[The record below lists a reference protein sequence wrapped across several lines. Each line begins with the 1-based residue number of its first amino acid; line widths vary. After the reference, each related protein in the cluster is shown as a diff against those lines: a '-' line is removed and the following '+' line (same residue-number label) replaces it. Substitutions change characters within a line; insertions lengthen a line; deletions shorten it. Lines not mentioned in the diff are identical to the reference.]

1 MFPDRLVL
9 KLCGFWL
16 ALSCASPAMAVDIVM
31 RPRPDGAKGPRVDF
45 NGLVIEEALRR
56 TVPAWGPYEYAPQV
70 PLLARERMLDEM
82 LRGEVVN
89 LSVVASQPV
98 WEERLL
104 PIRIPIDMGLSG
116 YRIALIHRD
125 NQTRLAAVK
134 DVAELKRLGM
144 GVGTAWSSRK
154 VFEAE
159 GFRTVTGESFNALL
173 QMLMAGRSDYFL
185 RGLNEA
191 FPEYAAR
198 KNEFPALAIEQ
209 QLLLVLPLPTYIFVS
224 PKAPRLARR
233 IEEGMESMLRDGT
246 LQKLVLQHY
255 GDLLAQA
262 QVCSRRIFR
271 INNPL
276 LAEPSPA
283 QRKELWLDPFAPGGL
298 CSRQSGARH

>member
-1 MFPDRLVL
+1 MRSFATL
-9 KLCGFWL
+9 KYCGVGLLLC
-16 ALSCASPAMAVDIVM
+16 CATQVMAVDIVM
-31 RPRPDGAKGPRVDF
+31 RPRPDDAKGPRTDF
-45 NGLVIEEALRR
+45 HGIVIEEALRR
-56 TVPAWGPYEYAPQV
+56 TVPIWGSYEYAPQV

-89 LSVVASQPV
+89 VSVVASQPV

-116 YRIALIHRD
+116 YRIALVHRD
-125 NQTRLAAVK
+125 SQARLAAVK

-154 VFEAE
+154 IFEAE

-173 QMLMAGRSDYFL
+173 QMLMAGRSDYFP
-185 RGLNEA
+185 RGLNEV

-198 KNEFPALAIEQ
+198 KAEFPALAIEQ
-209 QLLLVLPLPTYIFVS
+209 QLLLVVPLPTYIFVS
-224 PKAPRLARR
+224 PTAPRLARR

-246 LQKLVLQHY
+246 LQKLVLQHH
-255 GDLLAQA
+255 GALLAQA
-262 QVCSRRIFR
+262 QLCSRRTFR

-298 CSRQSGARH
+298 CSRQSGVRP

>member
-1 MFPDRLVL
+1 MRPFAIL
-9 KLCGFWL
+9 KFCGALL
-16 ALSCASPAMAVDIVM
+16 ALYCALPAMAVDIVM
-31 RPRPDGAKGPRVDF
+31 RPRPDESKGPESDF
-45 NGLVIEEALRR
+45 HGAVIDEALRR
-56 TVPAWGPYEYAPQV
+56 TVARHGPYEYAPRV
-70 PLLARERMLDEM
+70 PLLARERLLDEM
-82 LRGEVVN
+82 LRGEVIN
-89 LSVVASQPV
+89 ITVVASQPV

-116 YRIALIHRD
+116 YRIALVHRD
-125 NQTRLAAVK
+125 SQARLAAVK

-154 VFEAE
+154 IFEAE

-173 QMLMAGRSDYFL
+173 QMLMAGRSDYFP
-185 RGLNEA
+185 RGLNEV

-198 KNEFPALAIEQ
+198 KAEFPALAIEQ
-209 QLLLVLPLPTYIFVS
+209 QLLLVVPLPTYIFVS
-224 PKAPRLARR
+224 PTAPRLARR

-246 LQKLVLQHY
+246 LQKLVLQHH
-255 GDLLAQA
+255 GALLAQA
-262 QVCSRRIFR
+262 QLCSRRTFR

-298 CSRQSGARH
+298 CSRQSGVRP

>member
-1 MFPDRLVL
+1 MFPDRFVL

-16 ALSCASPAMAVDIVM
+16 ALSCASPAMAADIVM
-31 RPRPDGAKGPRVDF
+31 RPRPDDAKGPRVDF

-56 TVPAWGPYEYAPQV
+56 TVPTWGPYEYAPQV

-89 LSVVASQPV
+89 LSVVASQPA

-125 NQTRLAAVK
+125 NQARLAAVK

-191 FPEYAAR
+191 FPEHAAR
-198 KNEFPALAIEQ
+198 KDEFPALAIEQ
-209 QLLLVLPLPTYIFVS
+209 QLLLVVPLPTYIFVS
-224 PKAPRLARR
+224 PKAPRLAKRL
-233 IEEGMESMLRDGT
+233 EEGMESMLRDGT
-246 LQKLVLQHY
+246 LQKLVLQHHS
-255 GDLLAQA
+255 DLLAQA

-283 QRKELWLDPFAPGGL
+283 RRKELWLDPFAPGGL